1 MNEKIFK
8 IQINEPRLF
17 DNMILC
23 ELTIK
28 EDTETYIP
36 FTQNLH
42 VRWVSEYA
50 TIIPTQDEYN
60 EFGNAWD
67 INEGYIMI
75 NFNNIIYENKDPFWT
90 VYVLDG
96 KKSLR
101 YYGLI
106 GQFNTTQGL
115 EELNRRKIVG
125 LDLTLE
131 EFKNQGGEILESY
144 KRIIIHQQPNISDKF
159 KYYSSRISTRSYI

>member
-42 VRWVSEYA
+42 VRWNSKDN

-60 EFGNAWD
+60 EFGNAN
-67 INEGYIMI
+67 IREGYIMI

-144 KRIIIHQQPNISDKF
+144 KRIIIHQQPNIPDNLNITF
-159 KYYSSRISTRSYI
+159 KVSTRSYI